1 MWVEISEA
9 VIDERCFVLRLKR
22 FVGFD
27 DCLVDDFS
35 TVTFT
40 VAAADDGVCLWC
52 LNASEPGEA
61 EADEDKNKSS

>member
-1 MWVEISEA
+1 MLSYCESFVWVEISEA

-52 LNASEPGEA
+52 LNAS
-61 EADEDKNKSS
+61 KKIR